1 MYPTLNYV
9 MHNHDIN
16 FYNML
21 EMIKPKASYVS
32 GFLSFNHFVA
42 MATEPINVV
51 GRIKIYLLEN

>member
-1 MYPTLNYV
+1 

-21 EMIKPKASYVS
+21 EMIKLKASYVS
-32 GFLSFNHFVA
+32 GFLSFYHFVA

-51 GRIKIYLLEN
+51 DRMKIYLLKN

>member
-1 MYPTLNYV
+1 

-21 EMIKPKASYVS
+21 EMIKLKTSYIS
-32 GFLSFNHFVA
+32 GFLSFNHFVG

-51 GRIKIYLLEN
+51 G

>member
-1 MYPTLNYV
+1 MYPTLNSV

-21 EMIKPKASYVS
+21 EMIKLKASYVS
-32 GFLSFNHFVA
+32 GSLSFYHFVA

-51 GRIKIYLLEN
+51 GRMQIYL

>member
-1 MYPTLNYV
+1 

-21 EMIKPKASYVS
+21 EMIKLKASYFS
-32 GFLSFNHFVA
+32 RFLSFYHCVA

-51 GRIKIYLLEN
+51 GGMKIYLLEN

>member
-1 MYPTLNYV
+1 

-21 EMIKPKASYVS
+21 EMIKLKASYVS
-32 GFLSFNHFVA
+32 GFLSFYHFVA

-51 GRIKIYLLEN
+51 GRMQTYL